1 VAAAASSAPVPLARS
16 KEAERRSTLRF
27 MCPLSWSA
35 GARAKGLAGGG
46 GGGDC
51 KPASRWWAKEDE
63 AP

>member
-46 GGGDC
+46 GGGVMQ
-51 KPASRWWAKEDE
+51 SVEQVVGE
-63 AP
+63 GG